1 MPKKKHLEKL
11 NFQKLNTIILVA
23 FFIAMEAALL
33 AYITSSFLE
42 QYIDIQYLGYVFVT
56 ANIISSILIL
66 KLSKWVTKL
75 GRYKIF
81 FIFFFAHLLSLIG
94 LASAKTR
101 ASAIISFLFYAVT
114 LFVIYIGIDIFTETF
129 SCDESTGSIKGK
141 QLTVRN
147 LAWVSAPII
156 AGYLLAAYGFN
167 LLFLIAGIMVFVAF
181 TIFLK
186 LKGNYDQDHVKI
198 KLLESW
204 KKIKRNKN
212 LSPIILGG
220 LWLEIFFAFMII
232 YMPLYLR
239 QIGLEWTQI
248 GLIFTI
254 MLSAFVIFQ
263 YPAGW
268 LADNKYGEKEILMF
282 GFLLAG
288 VTTCLIF
295 FINSTVVWVWA
306 VALFIN
312 RIGISLIQ
320 VMDESYFYKQIDGR
334 DIDLINFFRLMR
346 PIGYIITPLIA
357 SIVLAFYP
365 LQYIF
370 LFLGIFML
378 SGLFVVGRIEDTK

>member
-1 MPKKKHLEKL
+1 M
-11 NFQKLNTIILVA
+11 N
-23 FFIAMEAALL
+23 
-33 AYITSSFLE
+33 
-42 QYIDIQYLGYVFVT
+42 IQYLGYVFVT

-66 KLSKWVTKL
+66 KLSGWIVKI
-75 GRYKIF
+75 GRYKVF
-81 FIFFFAHLLSLIG
+81 FIFFFAHLLSLVG
-94 LASAKTR
+94 LASANNP
-101 ASAIISFLFYAVT
+101 ALAIASFLLYSIT
-114 LFVIYIGIDIFTETF
+114 LFVIYIGIDVFTETF
-129 SCDESTGSIKGK
+129 SSDEETGSIKGK
-141 QLTVRN
+141 QLTIRN
-147 LAWVSAPII
+147 LAWVAAPII

-167 LLFLIAGIMVFVAF
+167 LLFLIAGIMVFIAF
-181 TIFLK
+181 TVFLK
-186 LKGNYDQDHVKI
+186 LRGEYDQDHVKI
-198 KLLESW
+198 NLLESL
-204 KKIKRNKN
+204 KKIKKNKN
-212 LSPIILGG
+212 LLEIIIGG

-239 QIGLEWTQI
+239 QIGMGWTEI
-248 GLIFTI
+248 GLAFTV

-268 LADNKYGEKEILMF
+268 LADKKYGEKEILMF
-282 GFLLAG
+282 GFLLTG
-288 VTTCLIF
+288 ITTCLIF
-295 FINSTVVWVWA
+295 FIHSTDVWIWA

-346 PIGYIITPLIA
+346 PLGYIITPIIA

>member
-1 MPKKKHLEKL
+1 MPKKKHLEQL
-11 NFQKLNTIILVA
+11 NSQKLNTIISIA
-23 FFIAMEAALL
+23 FFIALEAALL

-42 QYIDIQYLGYVFVT
+42 QYIDIRYLGYIFVFG
-56 ANIISSILIL
+56 NIISAILIF
-66 KLSKWVTKL
+66 KLSTWVAKF
-75 GRYKIF
+75 GRYKLF
-81 FIFFFAHLLSLIG
+81 FVFFLIHLLSLVG
-94 LASAKTR
+94 LATVKQKAL
-101 ASAIISFLFYAVT
+101 AILFFLFYIVT
-114 LFVIYIGIDIFTETF
+114 LFIIYIGIDIFTETF

-147 LAWVSAPII
+147 LAWVAAPII

-167 LLFLIAGIMVFVAF
+167 LLFLIAGILVFISFAV
-181 TIFLK
+181 FLR
-186 LKGNYDQDHVKI
+186 LKGDYDHDHSKI
-198 KLLESW
+198 KFLESFR
-204 KKIKRNKN
+204 KIKRDKN
-212 LSPIILGG
+212 LSQIILGS

-239 QIGLEWTQI
+239 QIGMDWTQI
-248 GLIFTI
+248 GLVFTI

-268 LADNKYGEKEILMF
+268 LADNKCGEKEILML

-288 VTTCLIF
+288 ITTCLIF
-295 FINSTVVWVWA
+295 FINSAVVWIWA
-306 VALFIN
+306 VALFAN

-320 VMDESYFYKQIDGR
+320 VMDESYFYKQIDAR

-365 LQYIF
+365 LQYLF

-378 SGLFVVGRIEDTK
+378 AGLFVVGRIEDTR